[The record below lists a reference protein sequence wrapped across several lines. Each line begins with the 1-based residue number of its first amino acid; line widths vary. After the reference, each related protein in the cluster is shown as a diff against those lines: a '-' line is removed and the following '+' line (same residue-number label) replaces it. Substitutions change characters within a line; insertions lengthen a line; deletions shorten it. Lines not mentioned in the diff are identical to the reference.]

1 MSYESGFF
9 GYNGDVK
16 GEIES
21 TKLMPVQF
29 PNKAF
34 YENGQG
40 KQHLLLQFHKT
51 VIGHLVRKQ
60 VFQMFADILFI
71 IMLEAA
77 ETTRMKQNK
86 NNHNLSTIHAV
97 RLLTMPSLFASIMY
111 CSYCNENTLQKSSAI
126 Q

>member
-1 MSYESGFF
+1 
-9 GYNGDVK
+9 
-16 GEIES
+16 
-21 TKLMPVQF
+21 
-29 PNKAF
+29 
-34 YENGQG
+34 
-40 KQHLLLQFHKT
+40 
-51 VIGHLVRKQ
+51 
-60 VFQMFADILFI
+60 MFADILFI

-111 CSYCNENTLQKSSAI
+111 CSYCNENTLQKSSVI